1 MKEIYAQVGSLDKM
15 GSNFIRTWHAAEK
28 NKPVEPGEVIY
39 FDTIAEMYRVL
50 SVKRI
55 ELLNRLHTA
64 KALSIYGL
72 AKLLERSYKNVHTDT
87 KILEQYGLI
96 VKEGDKITA
105 PYAIILETSVGSTHM
120 AQAIDSLC

>member
-1 MKEIYAQVGSLDKM
+1 MKEIYAQVGSLEKM
-15 GSNFIRTWHAAEK
+15 SSDFIRTWHDAEQE
-28 NKPVEPGEVIY
+28 NPTEQQEVIY

-55 ELLNRLHTA
+55 ELLNRLYAA
-64 KALSIYGL
+64 KAMSIYGL

-96 VKEGDKITA
+96 IRQDDKITA
-105 PYAIILETSVGSTHM
+105 PYAMIHVDVPLM
-120 AQAIDSLC
+120 LAA

>member
-1 MKEIYAQVGSLDKM
+1 MKEIYAQVGTLNNM
-15 GSNFIRTWHAAEK
+15 GSDFVRAWHVAEG
-28 NKPVEPGEVIY
+28 NKSDEPREVIY
-39 FDTIAEMYRVL
+39 FDTIADMYRVL

-96 VKEGDKITA
+96 VRDGDKITA
-105 PYAIILETSVGSTHM
+105 PYVMIHVDVPLL
-120 AQAIDSLC
+120 QAA